1 MKLKITVMNND
12 ILHVKGHHCK
22 QFFKTNL
29 RIIVIAIFCI
39 TVQKLQLL
47 EKNEMIRKM
56 QSEHQTFIT
65 QTEVVRNLEE
75 TIVKLQ
81 REITVVGGKV
91 SVHVEM

>member
-1 MKLKITVMNND
+1 
-12 ILHVKGHHCK
+12 
-22 QFFKTNL
+22 
-29 RIIVIAIFCI
+29 
-39 TVQKLQLL
+39 
-47 EKNEMIRKM
+47 M

-91 SVHVEM
+91 SVEMIYNTL